1 MVNLTV
7 NGQRVSMPQG
17 ATVLEAVR
25 AIGADLPTLCHHD
38 GLTPYGVCRLCMV
51 AVTEPKH
58 VLIAAC
64 CHPVEEGMVVE
75 SQAPEAVAA
84 RRMTLEF
91 LLGRCPQAALIQEM
105 AAKEGV
111 TASRFGN
118 PEAEN
123 VEELCILCGLCVR
136 VCREAIGANAISF
149 IGRGIERR
157 VGTPFEVHSEACI
170 GCGACAEI
178 CPTGAVKMEDRGNQR
193 FLHTWHT
200 TIELQA
206 CARCGQY
213 FAPKPLA
220 FIQELLPE
228 TVEMWD
234 LCPQC
239 RQKATARQWLEVG
252 G

>member
-7 NGQRVSMPQG
+7 NGQRVSMPED

-58 VLIAAC
+58 ALIAAC
-64 CHPVEEGMVVE
+64 CHPVEDGMVVE
-75 SQAPEAVAA
+75 SEAPEAVSA

-91 LLGRCPQAALIQEM
+91 LLSRCPQATLLQEM
-105 AAKEGV
+105 AANEGV
-111 TASRFGN
+111 TCSRFNG
-118 PEAEN
+118 PEPEK
-123 VEELCILCGLCVR
+123 VEALCILCGLCVR

-149 IGRGIERR
+149 IGRGMDRR

-193 FLHTWHT
+193 FLHTWNT

-206 CARCGQY
+206 CSACGQY

-228 TVEMWD
+228 TAESWS
-234 LCPQC
+234 LCPPC
-239 RQKATARQWLEVG
+239 RQKTTARQWLEG
-252 G
+252 RG